1 MKKEFLLIS
10 FLVIMIVFPTCQK
23 DDLPG
28 PIKYYDFKTTTNDF
42 MLAYLIY
49 SEAYFRVDEILRT
62 FEDSLAVYPSGTYQ
76 WNNATVSFTPA
87 DTISFPKE
95 FIIEYDSIRALD
107 SITGRI
113 GGTISDKFLTLN
125 SEVVYSFDDYCV
137 DEHQVFGGDFIT
149 NKGYDQG
156 FFSFLFEVKDA
167 YILKSISGTNTDS
180 ISFEMVEYVDWKDD
194 FQQMLMFQALAS
206 GTATDS
212 TRFAVDVIPEYPII
226 KEPSCEFIRDG
237 IFNYIVIDWDF
248 NIIGDG
254 IIDFGFP
261 DPDNC
266 DKYAKVLID
275 GDGYQVDFDFIMD

>member
-62 FEDSLAVYPSGTYQ
+62 FKDSLAVHPSGTYQ

-95 FIIEYDSIRALD
+95 FTIEYDSIRALD

-113 GGTISDKFLTLN
+113 GGAISDKFLTVN
-125 SEVVYSFDDYCV
+125 SEVGYSFGDYCV
-137 DEHQVFGGDFIT
+137 DGHQVFGGDFIT

-275 GDGYQVDFDFIMD
+275 GDGYQVDLDFIMD